1 MLKFDL
7 QLFGGGGKKSK
18 VVSTSAKV
26 PEASSE
32 EKKIL
37 ANEMGWLSN
46 ALGVSNNLMNLANG
60 QINNNQVTPD
70 YNSLLQS
77 ALSGTQQAGQTV
89 SGLIPQVAGGVTDAN
104 NANNGYIGGIGNAMQ
119 TYQEGN
125 KYLDGDYQKAMADN
139 AGIMSGLLSGDL
151 PSAYAQNRQK
161 ALQSDLDAT
170 MGSTLSSLA
179 DRGIINSSVA
189 GQAMNDISKNAANS
203 LASSYTND
211 MNTAAGLANNAYNNQ
226 LNGLNGRAGL
236 LSGLYSGELSGIGQ
250 QAGLTGNNVS
260 NILNGASAQ
269 GSLAGQQASLANQPI
284 DSAAAAQSDAA
295 STPLNY
301 FNAAIGLQNP
311 NLSLYDSMSGHRY
324 AVATP
329 GQTYVKQG
337 SGGWF
342 GNLLGTAANSAAAF
356 YACFPA
362 GTMVATTKGGIPIES
377 MKPGDTLV
385 ALTDIGSQARKVKA
399 LHDMGE
405 QETYT
410 VETVPN
416 VEDRFRKVVTT
427 ATEVVLTWEGRK
439 PVSALRAG
447 MKVWT
452 VDGYRK
458 LAHVVKNRA
467 KSRVYDLELDD
478 DQALFIADGFAVE
491 PLTAKDIKAN
501 KSAGKG
507 GK

>member
-89 SGLIPQVAGGVTDAN
+89 SGLIPQVQNGVTGAN

-119 TYQEGN
+119 TFQEGN
-125 KYLDGDYQKAMADN
+125 KYLDSDYQKAMADN
-139 AGIMSGLLSGDL
+139 EGIMSGLLSGDL

-189 GQAMNDISKNAANS
+189 NQSMNDISKNAANA
-203 LASSYTND
+203 LAANYTSD
-211 MNTAAGLANNAYNNQ
+211 MGTAANLANASYNNQ

-260 NILNGASAQ
+260 NILNGANAQ

-284 DSAAAAQSDAA
+284 DSAAAAQSNAA

-342 GNLLGTAANSAAAF
+342 GNLLGTAANSAAAY

-362 GTMVATTKGGIPIES
+362 GTMVSTGHGEVPIEK
-377 MKPGDTLV
+377 MREGDTV
-385 ALTDIGSQARKVKA
+385 VIQGGHMARVKKV
-399 LHDMGE
+399 HDMGE
-405 QETYT
+405 QMTYN
-410 VETVPN
+410 VETVPSI
-416 VEDRFRKVVTT
+416 DGTIRKVTT
-427 ATEVVLTWEGRK
+427 TPTEVFLTPEGRK
-439 PVSALRAG
+439 PLSALKAG

-452 VDGYRK
+452 VDSFRR
-458 LAHVVKNRA
+458 LAHVTKNKA
-467 KSRVYDLELDD
+467 ERVYELELDD
-478 DQALFIADGFAVE
+478 DSALFYANGFAAE
-491 PLTAKDIKAN
+491 PLTAKDKAAN
-501 KSAGKG
+501 GKAD
-507 GK
+507 GKEEK

>member
-89 SGLIPQVAGGVTDAN
+89 SGLIPQVQNGVAGAN

-119 TYQEGN
+119 TFQEGN
-125 KYLDGDYQKAMADN
+125 KYLDSDYQKAMADN

-170 MGSTLSSLA
+170 MGSALSSLA

-189 GQAMNDISKNAANS
+189 GQSMNDISKNAANA
-203 LASSYTND
+203 LAANYTSD
-211 MNTAAGLANNAYNNQ
+211 MGTAANLANASYNNQ

-260 NILNGASAQ
+260 NILNGANAQ

-284 DSAAAAQSDAA
+284 DTAAAAQSNAA

-301 FNAAIGLQNP
+301 FNAAVGLQNP

-342 GNLLGTAANSAAAF
+342 GNLLGTAANSAAAY

-362 GTMVATTKGGIPIES
+362 GTLVSTGYEDVPIEK
-377 MKPGDTLV
+377 MREGDTV
-385 ALTDIGSQARKVKA
+385 VIQGGHMAHVKKV
-399 LHDMGE
+399 HDMGE
-405 QETYT
+405 QMTYN
-410 VETVPN
+410 VETLPSIDGTV
-416 VEDRFRKVVTT
+416 RKVTTT
-427 ATEVVLTWEGRK
+427 ATEVFLTPEGRK
-439 PVSALRAG
+439 PLAALKAG
-447 MKVWT
+447 MRVWT

-491 PLTAKDIKAN
+491 PLTAKDKAAN
-501 KSAGKG
+501 GKAE
-507 GK
+507 GKEGK

>member
-60 QINNNQVTPD
+60 QINNSQVTPD

-89 SGLIPQVAGGVTDAN
+89 SGLIPQVQNGVTDAN

-125 KYLDGDYQKAMADN
+125 KYLDSDYQKAMADN

-189 GQAMNDISKNAANS
+189 NQSMNDISKNAANA
-203 LASSYTND
+203 LAANYTSD
-211 MNTAAGLANNAYNNQ
+211 MGTAANLANAAYNNQ

-250 QAGLTGNNVS
+250 QAGLTGNNIS

-269 GSLAGQQASLANQPI
+269 GSLAGQQSNLANQPI
-284 DSAAAAQSDAA
+284 DTAAAAQSNAA

-342 GNLLGTAANSAAAF
+342 GNLLGTAANSAAAY

-362 GTMVATTKGGIPIES
+362 GTMVSTGHGDVPIER
-377 MKPGDTLV
+377 MKPDDRVLIQGGHEAHV
-385 ALTDIGSQARKVKA
+385 KKV
-399 LHDMGE
+399 HDMGE
-405 QETYT
+405 QMTYN
-410 VETVPN
+410 VETVPSI
-416 VEDRFRKVVTT
+416 DGTIRKVTT
-427 ATEVVLTWEGRK
+427 TPTEVFLTPEGRK
-439 PVSALRAG
+439 PLSALKAG

-452 VDGYRK
+452 VDSFRR
-458 LAHVVKNRA
+458 LAHVTKNKA
-467 KSRVYDLELDD
+467 ERVYELELDD
-478 DQALFIADGFAVE
+478 DSALFYANGFAAE
-491 PLTAKDIKAN
+491 PLTAKDKAAN
-501 KSAGKG
+501 WKAEGKE

>member
-1 MLKFDL
+1 MLKFNL
-7 QLFGGGGKKSK
+7 QLFGGGKKSK

-32 EKKIL
+32 EKRVL
-37 ANEMGWLSN
+37 SNEMDWLTN
-46 ALGVSNNLMNLANG
+46 AMGVSKNLMNLANG
-60 QINNNQVTPD
+60 QIQNSQVAPD
-70 YNSLLQS
+70 YNNLLQA

-89 SGLIPQVAGGVTDAN
+89 SGLLPQVQSGVTGAN
-104 NANNGYIGGIGNAMQ
+104 DANNGYIGGIGNAMQ

-125 KYLDGDYQKAMADN
+125 KYLDSDYQKAMANN
-139 AGIMSGLLSGDL
+139 ADTMSGLLSGQL

-161 ALQSDLDAT
+161 SLQSDLDST

-189 GQAMNDISKNAANS
+189 NQSMNDISKNAANA
-203 LASSYTND
+203 LANSYSSD
-211 MNTAAGLANNAYNNQ
+211 MAQAAGLANSAYNNQ

-236 LSGLYSGELSGIGQ
+236 LSGLYSGQLSGIGQ

-269 GSLAGQQASLANQPI
+269 SSLAGQQANLANQPI
-284 DSAAAAQSDAA
+284 DTAAAAQSNAA

-301 FNAAIGLQNP
+301 FNAAVGLQSP

-342 GNLLGTAANSAAAF
+342 GNLLGTAANSAAAY

-362 GTMVATTKGGIPIES
+362 GTMVSTGHGEVPIEK
-377 MKPGDTLV
+377 MKPGDPVLIQGGHEAHV
-385 ALTDIGSQARKVKA
+385 KKV
-399 LHDMGE
+399 HDMGE
-405 QETYT
+405 QDTYN
-410 VETVPN
+410 VETAPSIDGTV
-416 VEDRFRKVVTT
+416 RKVTTT
-427 ATEVVLTWEGRK
+427 ATEVFLTPEGRK
-439 PVSALRAG
+439 PLSALKAG

-452 VDGYRK
+452 VDSFRR
-458 LAHVVKNRA
+458 LAHVVKCRA
-467 KSRVYDLELDD
+467 KQRVYELELDD
-478 DQALFIADGFAVE
+478 DRALFYANGFAAE
-491 PLTAKDIKAN
+491 PLTAKDMAAN
-501 KSAGKG
+501 KQAEGKE

>member
-1 MLKFDL
+1 MLKFNL
-7 QLFGGGGKKSK
+7 QLFGGGKKSK

-89 SGLIPQVAGGVTDAN
+89 SGLIPQVQNGVTDAN

-125 KYLDGDYQKAMADN
+125 KYLDSDYQKAMANNEDV
-139 AGIMSGLLSGDL
+139 MSGLLSGQL

-170 MGSTLSSLA
+170 MGSALSSLA

-211 MNTAAGLANNAYNNQ
+211 MNTAAGLANNSYNNQ

-260 NILNGASAQ
+260 NILNGAQAA
-269 GSLAGQQASLANQPI
+269 GSLAGQQANLANQPI
-284 DSAAAAQSDAA
+284 DTAAAAQSNAA

-342 GNLLGTAANSAAAF
+342 GNLLGTAANSAAAY

-362 GTMVATTKGGIPIES
+362 GTLVSTGYEDVPIEK
-377 MKPGDTLV
+377 MREGDTV
-385 ALTDIGSQARKVKA
+385 VIQGGHMAHVKKV
-399 LHDMGE
+399 HDMGE
-405 QETYT
+405 QMTYN
-410 VETVPN
+410 VETVPSI
-416 VEDRFRKVVTT
+416 DGTIRKVTT
-427 ATEVVLTWEGRK
+427 TPTEVFLTPEGRK
-439 PVSALRAG
+439 PLSALKAG

-452 VDGYRK
+452 VDSFRR
-458 LAHVVKNRA
+458 LAHVTKNKA
-467 KSRVYDLELDD
+467 ERVYELELDD
-478 DQALFIADGFAVE
+478 DSALFYANGFAAE
-491 PLTAKDIKAN
+491 PLTAKDKAAN
-501 KSAGKG
+501 GKAE
-507 GK
+507 GKEGK

>member
-1 MLKFDL
+1 MLKFNL
-7 QLFGGGGKKSK
+7 QLFGGGKKSK

-60 QINNNQVTPD
+60 QINNSQVTPD
-70 YNSLLQS
+70 YNGLLQA

-89 SGLIPQVAGGVTDAN
+89 SGLIPQVQNGVTGAN

-119 TYQEGN
+119 TFQEGN
-125 KYLDGDYQKAMADN
+125 KYLDSDYQKAMAN
-139 AGIMSGLLSGDL
+139 NEGVMSGLLSGQL

-189 GQAMNDISKNAANS
+189 NQSMNDISKNAANA
-203 LASSYTND
+203 LAANYTND
-211 MNTAAGLANNAYNNQ
+211 MGTAANLANSAYNNQ
-226 LNGLNGRAGL
+226 LNGMNGRAGL

-260 NILNGASAQ
+260 NILNGAQAA
-269 GSLAGQQASLANQPI
+269 GSLAGQQANLANQPI
-284 DSAAAAQSDAA
+284 DTAAAAQSNAA

-362 GTMVATTKGGIPIES
+362 GTLVSTGYEDVPIEK
-377 MKPGDTLV
+377 MREGDTV
-385 ALTDIGSQARKVKA
+385 VIQGGHMARVKKV
-399 LHDMGE
+399 HDMGE
-405 QETYT
+405 QMTYN
-410 VETVPN
+410 VETVPSI
-416 VEDRFRKVVTT
+416 DGTIRKVTT
-427 ATEVVLTWEGRK
+427 TPTEVFLTPEGRK
-439 PVSALRAG
+439 PLSALKAG

-452 VDGYRK
+452 VDSFRR
-458 LAHVVKNRA
+458 LAHVTKNKA
-467 KSRVYDLELDD
+467 ERVYELELDD
-478 DQALFIADGFAVE
+478 DSALFYANGFAAE
-491 PLTAKDIKAN
+491 PLTAKDKAAN
-501 KSAGKG
+501 GKAE
-507 GK
+507 GKEGK

>member
-1 MLKFDL
+1 MLKFNL
-7 QLFGGGGKKSK
+7 QLFGGGKKSK

-32 EKKIL
+32 EKQVL

-60 QINNNQVTPD
+60 QINNNQVAPD
-70 YNSLLQS
+70 YNGLLQS

-89 SGLIPQVAGGVTDAN
+89 SGLIPQVQNGVTGAN

-125 KYLDGDYQKAMADN
+125 KYLDSDYQKAMASN
-139 AGIMSGLLSGDL
+139 AGVMSGLLSGQL

-170 MGSTLSSLA
+170 MGNTLSSLA

-189 GQAMNDISKNAANS
+189 NQSMNDISKNAANA
-203 LASSYTND
+203 LAANYTSD
-211 MNTAAGLANNAYNNQ
+211 MGTAANLANAAYNNQ

-250 QAGLTGNNVS
+250 QASLTGNNVS
-260 NILNGASAQ
+260 NILNGANAQ

-362 GTMVATTKGGIPIES
+362 GTLVSTGYEDVPIEK
-377 MKPGDTLV
+377 MREGDTV
-385 ALTDIGSQARKVKA
+385 VIQGGHMAHVKKV
-399 LHDMGE
+399 HDMGE
-405 QETYT
+405 QDTYN
-410 VETVPN
+410 VETVPSIDGT
-416 VEDRFRKVVTT
+416 VRKVTTT
-427 ATEVVLTWEGRK
+427 ATEVFLTPEGRK
-439 PVSALRAG
+439 PLAALKAG
-447 MKVWT
+447 MRVWT

-458 LAHVVKNRA
+458 LAHVVKNRV

-478 DQALFIADGFAVE
+478 DSALFYANGFAAE
-491 PLTAKDIKAN
+491 PLTAKDKAAN
-501 KSAGKG
+501 GKAE
-507 GK
+507 GKEGK

>member
-1 MLKFDL
+1 MLKFNL
-7 QLFGGGGKKSK
+7 QLFGGGKKSK

-32 EKKIL
+32 EKQVL

-46 ALGVSNNLMNLANG
+46 ALGVSKNLMNLANG
-60 QINNNQVTPD
+60 QINNNQVAPD
-70 YNSLLQS
+70 YNSLLQG
-77 ALSGTQQAGQTV
+77 ALSGTRQAGQTV
-89 SGLIPQVAGGVTDAN
+89 SGLIPQVQNGVTGAN

-119 TYQEGN
+119 TFREGN
-125 KYLDGDYQKAMADN
+125 KYLDSDYQKAMANN

-189 GQAMNDISKNAANS
+189 NQSMNDISKNAANA
-203 LASSYTND
+203 LAANYTSD
-211 MNTAAGLANNAYNNQ
+211 MGTAANLANSAYNNQ

-260 NILNGASAQ
+260 NILNGANAQ

-362 GTMVATTKGGIPIES
+362 GTLVSTGYEDVPIEK
-377 MKPGDTLV
+377 MREGDTV
-385 ALTDIGSQARKVKA
+385 VIQGGHMAHVKKV
-399 LHDMGE
+399 HDMGE
-405 QETYT
+405 QMTYN
-410 VETVPN
+410 VETVPSI
-416 VEDRFRKVVTT
+416 DGTIRKVTT
-427 ATEVVLTWEGRK
+427 TPTEVFLTPEGRK
-439 PVSALRAG
+439 PLSALKAG

-452 VDGYRK
+452 VDSFRR
-458 LAHVVKNRA
+458 LAHVTKNKA
-467 KSRVYDLELDD
+467 ERVYELELDD
-478 DQALFIADGFAVE
+478 DSALFYANGFAAE
-491 PLTAKDIKAN
+491 PLTAKDKAAN
-501 KSAGKG
+501 GKAE
-507 GK
+507 GKEGK

>member
-1 MLKFDL
+1 MLKFNL
-7 QLFGGGGKKSK
+7 QLFGGGKKSK

-32 EKKIL
+32 EKQVL

-46 ALGVSNNLMNLANG
+46 ALGVSKNLMNLANG
-60 QINNNQVTPD
+60 QINNNQVAPD
-70 YNSLLQS
+70 YNSLLQG
-77 ALSGTQQAGQTV
+77 ALSGTRQAGQTV
-89 SGLIPQVAGGVTDAN
+89 SGLIPQVQNGVTGAN

-119 TYQEGN
+119 TFREGN
-125 KYLDGDYQKAMADN
+125 KYLDSDYQKAMANN

-236 LSGLYSGELSGIGQ
+236 MSNLYSGQLSGIGQ

-260 NILNGASAQ
+260 NILNGANAQ

-284 DSAAAAQSDAA
+284 DTAAAAQSNAA

-301 FNAAIGLQNP
+301 FNAAIGMQNP

-362 GTMVATTKGGIPIES
+362 GTLVSTGYEDVPIEK
-377 MKPGDTLV
+377 MREGDTV
-385 ALTDIGSQARKVKA
+385 VIQGGHMAHVKKV
-399 LHDMGE
+399 HDMGE
-405 QETYT
+405 QMTYN
-410 VETVPN
+410 VETVPSI
-416 VEDRFRKVVTT
+416 DGTIRKVTT
-427 ATEVVLTWEGRK
+427 TPTEVFLTPEGRK
-439 PVSALRAG
+439 PLSALKAG

-452 VDGYRK
+452 VDSFRR
-458 LAHVVKNRA
+458 LAHVTKNKA
-467 KSRVYDLELDD
+467 ERVYELELDD
-478 DQALFIADGFAVE
+478 DSALFYANGFAAE
-491 PLTAKDIKAN
+491 PLTAKDKAAN
-501 KSAGKG
+501 GKVEQKE

>member
-1 MLKFDL
+1 MLKFNL
-7 QLFGGGGKKSK
+7 QLFGGGKKSK

-60 QINNNQVTPD
+60 QIQNSQVTPD
-70 YNSLLQS
+70 YNGLLQA

-89 SGLIPQVAGGVTDAN
+89 SGLIPQVQNGVTGAN

-125 KYLDGDYQKAMADN
+125 KYLDSDYQKSMANN

-189 GQAMNDISKNAANS
+189 NQSMNDISKNAANA
-203 LASSYTND
+203 LAANYTSD
-211 MNTAAGLANNAYNNQ
+211 MGTAANLANSAYSNQ

-236 LSGLYSGELSGIGQ
+236 MSNLYSGQLSGIGQ

-260 NILNGASAQ
+260 NILNGANAQ

-362 GTMVATTKGGIPIES
+362 GTLVSTGYEDVPIEK
-377 MKPGDTLV
+377 MREGDTV
-385 ALTDIGSQARKVKA
+385 VIQGGHMARVKKV
-399 LHDMGE
+399 HDMGE
-405 QETYT
+405 QMTYN
-410 VETVPN
+410 VETVPSI
-416 VEDRFRKVVTT
+416 DGTIRKVTT
-427 ATEVVLTWEGRK
+427 TPTEVFLTPEGRK
-439 PVSALRAG
+439 PLSALKAG
-447 MKVWT
+447 IKVWT
-452 VDGYRK
+452 VDSFRR
-458 LAHVVKNRA
+458 LAHVTKNKA
-467 KSRVYDLELDD
+467 ERVYELELDD
-478 DQALFIADGFAVE
+478 DSALFYANGFAAE
-491 PLTAKDIKAN
+491 PLTAKDKAAN
-501 KSAGKG
+501 GKAD
-507 GK
+507 GKEEK

>member
-7 QLFGGGGKKSK
+7 QLFGGGKKSK

-60 QINNNQVTPD
+60 QINNNQVAPD
-70 YNSLLQS
+70 YNSLLQG
-77 ALSGTQQAGQTV
+77 ALSGTKQAGQTV
-89 SGLIPQVAGGVTDAN
+89 SGLIPQVQNGVTGAN

-119 TYQEGN
+119 TFREGN
-125 KYLDGDYQKAMADN
+125 KYLDSDYQRAMADN

-189 GQAMNDISKNAANS
+189 GQAMNDISKNAANA
-203 LASSYTND
+203 LAANYTND
-211 MNTAAGLANNAYNNQ
+211 MGAAANLANSAYNNQ
-226 LNGLNGRAGL
+226 LNGMNGRAGL

-260 NILNGASAQ
+260 NILNGANAQ
-269 GSLAGQQASLANQPI
+269 GSLAGQQANLANQPI

-324 AVATP
+324 AVANP

-362 GTMVATTKGGIPIES
+362 GTLVSTGYEDVPIEK
-377 MKPGDTLV
+377 MREGDTV
-385 ALTDIGSQARKVKA
+385 VIQGGHMAHVKKV
-399 LHDMGE
+399 HDMGE
-405 QETYT
+405 QMTYN
-410 VETVPN
+410 VETVPSI
-416 VEDRFRKVVTT
+416 DGTIRKVTT
-427 ATEVVLTWEGRK
+427 TPTEVFLTPEGRK
-439 PVSALRAG
+439 PLSALKAG

-452 VDGYRK
+452 VDSFRR
-458 LAHVVKNRA
+458 LAHVTKNKA
-467 KSRVYDLELDD
+467 ERVYELELDD
-478 DQALFIADGFAVE
+478 DSALFYANGFAAE
-491 PLTAKDIKAN
+491 PLTAKDKAAN
-501 KSAGKG
+501 GKAD
-507 GK
+507 GKEEK

>member
-32 EKKIL
+32 EKQVL
-37 ANEMGWLSN
+37 SNELGWL
-46 ALGVSNNLMNLANG
+46 ADAMGVSKNLMNLANG
-60 QINNNQVTPD
+60 QIQNNQVAPD
-70 YNSLLQS
+70 YNSLLQG
-77 ALSGTQQAGQTV
+77 ALSGTRQAGQTV
-89 SGLIPQVAGGVTDAN
+89 SGLIPQVQNGVAGAN

-125 KYLDGDYQKAMADN
+125 KYLDGDYQRAMDDN

-170 MGSTLSSLA
+170 MGNTLSSLA

-189 GQAMNDISKNAANS
+189 NQSMNDISKNAANA
-203 LASSYTND
+203 LAANYTSD
-211 MNTAAGLANNAYNNQ
+211 MGTAANLANSAYNNK

-260 NILNGASAQ
+260 NILNGANAQ
-269 GSLAGQQASLANQPI
+269 GSLAGQQATLANQPI
-284 DSAAAAQSDAA
+284 DSAAAAQSNAA

-342 GNLLGTAANSAAAF
+342 GNLLGTAANSAAAY

-362 GTMVATTKGGIPIES
+362 GTLVSTGYEDVPIEK
-377 MKPGDTLV
+377 MREGDTV
-385 ALTDIGSQARKVKA
+385 VIQGGHMAHVKKV
-399 LHDMGE
+399 HDMGE
-405 QETYT
+405 QMTYN
-410 VETVPN
+410 VETVPSI
-416 VEDRFRKVVTT
+416 DGTIRKVTT
-427 ATEVVLTWEGRK
+427 TPTEVFLTPEGRK
-439 PVSALRAG
+439 PLSVLKAG

-452 VDGYRK
+452 VDSFRR
-458 LAHVVKNRA
+458 LAHVTKNKA
-467 KSRVYDLELDD
+467 ERVYELELDD
-478 DQALFIADGFAVE
+478 DSALFYANGFAAE
-491 PLTAKDIKAN
+491 PLTAKDKAAN
-501 KSAGKG
+501 GKAE
-507 GK
+507 GKEEK

>member
-1 MLKFDL
+1 MLKFNL
-7 QLFGGGGKKSK
+7 QLFGGGKKSK

-60 QINNNQVTPD
+60 QINNNQVAPD

-89 SGLIPQVAGGVTDAN
+89 SGLIPQVQNGVTGAN

-125 KYLDGDYQKAMADN
+125 KYLDSDYQRAMDDN

-151 PSAYAQNRQK
+151 PFAYAQNRQK

-189 GQAMNDISKNAANS
+189 NQSMNDISKNAANA
-203 LASSYTND
+203 LAANYTSD
-211 MNTAAGLANNAYNNQ
+211 MGTAANLANAAYNNQ

-260 NILNGASAQ
+260 NILNGANAQ
-269 GSLAGQQASLANQPI
+269 GSLAGQQANLANQPI
-284 DSAAAAQSDAA
+284 DTAAAAQSNAA

-301 FNAAIGLQNP
+301 FSAAIGLQNP

-342 GNLLGTAANSAAAF
+342 GNLLGTAANSAAAY

-362 GTMVATTKGGIPIES
+362 GTLVSTGYEDVPIEK
-377 MKPGDTLV
+377 MREGDTV
-385 ALTDIGSQARKVKA
+385 VIQGGHMAHVKKV
-399 LHDMGE
+399 HYMGE
-405 QETYT
+405 QMTYN
-410 VETVPN
+410 VETVPSIDGT
-416 VEDRFRKVVTT
+416 VRKVTTT
-427 ATEVVLTWEGRK
+427 ATEVFLTPEGRK
-439 PVSALRAG
+439 PLAALKAG

-452 VDGYRK
+452 VDSFRR
-458 LAHVVKNRA
+458 LAHVTKN
-467 KSRVYDLELDD
+467 KVERVYELELDD
-478 DQALFIADGFAVE
+478 DSALFYANGFAAE
-491 PLTAKDIKAN
+491 PLTAKDKAAN
-501 KSAGKG
+501 GKAE
-507 GK
+507 GKEGK

>member
-60 QINNNQVTPD
+60 QINNNQVAPD

-89 SGLIPQVAGGVTDAN
+89 SGLIPQVQNGVTGAN

-125 KYLDGDYQKAMADN
+125 KYLDNDYQKAMADN

-170 MGSTLSSLA
+170 MGNALSSLA

-189 GQAMNDISKNAANS
+189 NQSMNDISKNAANA
-203 LASSYTND
+203 LAANYTSD
-211 MNTAAGLANNAYNNQ
+211 MGTAANLANSAYNNQ

-260 NILNGASAQ
+260 NILNGAQAA
-269 GSLAGQQASLANQPI
+269 GSLAGQQANLANQPI
-284 DSAAAAQSDAA
+284 DTAAAAQSNAA

-301 FNAAIGLQNP
+301 FSAAIGLQNP

-342 GNLLGTAANSAAAF
+342 GNLLGTAANSAAAY

-362 GTMVATTKGGIPIES
+362 GTLVSTGYEDVPIEK
-377 MKPGDTLV
+377 MREGDTV
-385 ALTDIGSQARKVKA
+385 VIQGGHMAHVKKV
-399 LHDMGE
+399 HDMGE
-405 QETYT
+405 QMTYN
-410 VETVPN
+410 VETVPSIDGT
-416 VEDRFRKVVTT
+416 VRKVTTT
-427 ATEVVLTWEGRK
+427 ATEVLLTPEGRK
-439 PVSALRAG
+439 PLSALKAG

-452 VDGYRK
+452 VDSFRR
-458 LAHVVKNRA
+458 LAHVTKNKA
-467 KSRVYDLELDD
+467 ERVYELELDD
-478 DQALFIADGFAVE
+478 DSALFYANGFAAE
-491 PLTAKDIKAN
+491 PLTAKDKAAN
-501 KSAGKG
+501 GKAE
-507 GK
+507 GKEGK

>member
-1 MLKFDL
+1 MLKFNL
-7 QLFGGGGKKSK
+7 QLFGGGKKSK

-32 EKKIL
+32 EKRVL
-37 ANEMGWLSN
+37 SNEMDWLTN
-46 ALGVSNNLMNLANG
+46 AMGVSRNLMNLANG
-60 QINNNQVTPD
+60 QIQNSQVTPD
-70 YNSLLQS
+70 YNSLLQA

-89 SGLIPQVAGGVTDAN
+89 SGLLPQVQNGVAGAN
-104 NANNGYIGGIGNAMQ
+104 DANNGYIGGIGSAMQ

-125 KYLDGDYQKAMADN
+125 KYLDSDYQKAMANN
-139 AGIMSGLLSGDL
+139 ADTMSGLLSGQL
-151 PSAYAQNRQK
+151 PSSYAQNRQK
-161 ALQSDLDAT
+161 ALQSDLDST

-189 GQAMNDISKNAANS
+189 NQSMNDISKNAAN
-203 LASSYTND
+203 A
-211 MNTAAGLANNAYNNQ
+211 LANSYSSDMAQAANLANSAYNNQ

-269 GSLAGQQASLANQPI
+269 SSLAGQQANLANQPI
-284 DSAAAAQSDAA
+284 DTAAAAQSNAA

-301 FNAAIGLQNP
+301 FNTAVGLQSP

-342 GNLLGTAANSAAAF
+342 GNLLGTAANSAAAY

-362 GTMVATTKGGIPIES
+362 GTLVATGYEDLPIEK
-377 MKPGDTLV
+377 MREGDTV
-385 ALTDIGSQARKVKA
+385 VIQGGHMAHVKKV
-399 LHDMGE
+399 HDMGE
-405 QETYT
+405 QVTYN
-410 VETVPN
+410 VETVPSIDGT
-416 VEDRFRKVVTT
+416 VRKVTTT
-427 ATEVVLTWEGRK
+427 ATEVFLTPESRK
-439 PVSALRAG
+439 PLSALKAG

-452 VDGYRK
+452 VDGFRK
-458 LAHVVKNRA
+458 LAHVVKNKA
-467 KSRVYDLELDD
+467 KQRVYELELDND
-478 DQALFIADGFAVE
+478 GALFYANGFAAE
-491 PLTAKDIKAN
+491 PLTAKDKAAN
-501 KSAGKG
+501 EKAEGKE

>member
-7 QLFGGGGKKSK
+7 QLFGGGKKSK

-26 PEASSE
+26 PAASSE
-32 EKKIL
+32 EKQL
-37 ANEMGWLSN
+37 LSNEMDWLNN
-46 ALGVSNNLMNLANG
+46 AMGVSRNLMNLANG
-60 QINNNQVTPD
+60 QIQNSQVAPD
-70 YNSLLQS
+70 YNSLLQA

-89 SGLIPQVAGGVTDAN
+89 SGLLPQVQSGVTGAN
-104 NANNGYIGGIGNAMQ
+104 DANNGYIGGIGNAME

-125 KYLDGDYQKAMADN
+125 KYLDSDYQKAMANN
-139 AGIMSGLLSGDL
+139 ADTMSGLLSGQL

-161 ALQSDLDAT
+161 ALQSDLDST
-170 MGSTLSSLA
+170 MGSTLSSLS

-189 GQAMNDISKNAANS
+189 NQSMNDISKNAAN
-203 LASSYTND
+203 A
-211 MNTAAGLANNAYNNQ
+211 LANSYSSDMAQAANLANSAYNNQ

-250 QAGLTGNNVS
+250 QAGLTGNNIS

-269 GSLAGQQASLANQPI
+269 GSLAGQQANLANQPI
-284 DSAAAAQSDAA
+284 DTAAAAQSNAA

-301 FNAAIGLQNP
+301 FNAAIGLQSP
-311 NLSLYDSMSGHRY
+311 NLNLYDSMSGHRY

-342 GNLLGTAANSAAAF
+342 GNLLGTAANSAAAY

-362 GTMVATTKGGIPIES
+362 GTMVATGHGEVPIEN
-377 MKPGDTLV
+377 MVEGDPV
-385 ALTDIGSQARKVKA
+385 VIQGGHMAHVKKV
-399 LHDMGE
+399 HDMGE
-405 QETYT
+405 QVTYN
-410 VETVPN
+410 VETVP
-416 VEDRFRKVVTT
+416 DIDGRARKVTTT
-427 ATEVVLTWEGRK
+427 ATEVFLTPEGRK
-439 PVSALRAG
+439 PLSALKAG

-452 VDGYRK
+452 VDSFRK
-458 LAHVVKNRA
+458 LAHVLKNKA
-467 KSRVYDLELDD
+467 QQRVYELELDD
-478 DQALFIADGFAVE
+478 DRALFYADGFAVE
-491 PLTAKDIKAN
+491 PLTAKDKAAN
-501 KSAGKG
+501 EKAEGKE

>member
-1 MLKFDL
+1 MLKFNL
-7 QLFGGGGKKSK
+7 QLFGGGKKSK

-60 QINNNQVTPD
+60 QINNSQVTPD
-70 YNSLLQS
+70 YNGLLQA

-89 SGLIPQVAGGVTDAN
+89 SGLIPQVQNGVTGAN

-119 TYQEGN
+119 TFREGN
-125 KYLDGDYQKAMADN
+125 KYLDSDYQKAMANN
-139 AGIMSGLLSGDL
+139 AGIMSGLLSGDF

-189 GQAMNDISKNAANS
+189 NQSMNDISKNAANA
-203 LASSYTND
+203 LAANYTSD
-211 MNTAAGLANNAYNNQ
+211 MGTAANLANSAYSNQ
-226 LNGLNGRAGL
+226 LNGLNGRVGL
-236 LSGLYSGELSGIGQ
+236 LSDLYSGELSGIGQ

-260 NILNGASAQ
+260 NILNGANAQ

-362 GTMVATTKGGIPIES
+362 GTLVSTGYEDVPIEK
-377 MKPGDTLV
+377 MREGDTV
-385 ALTDIGSQARKVKA
+385 VIQGGHMARVKKV
-399 LHDMGE
+399 HDMGE
-405 QETYT
+405 QMTYN
-410 VETVPN
+410 VETVPSI
-416 VEDRFRKVVTT
+416 DGTIRKVTT
-427 ATEVVLTWEGRK
+427 TPTEVFLTPEGRK
-439 PVSALRAG
+439 PLSALKAG

-452 VDGYRK
+452 VDSFRR
-458 LAHVVKNRA
+458 LAHVTKNKA
-467 KSRVYDLELDD
+467 ERVYELELDD
-478 DQALFIADGFAVE
+478 DSALFYANGFAAE
-491 PLTAKDIKAN
+491 PLTAKDKAAN
-501 KSAGKG
+501 GKVD
-507 GK
+507 GKEEK

>member
-1 MLKFDL
+1 MLKFNL
-7 QLFGGGGKKSK
+7 QLFGGGKKSK

-32 EKKIL
+32 EKRV
-37 ANEMGWLSN
+37 LSN
-46 ALGVSNNLMNLANG
+46 ELDWLTNAMGVSKNLMNLANG
-60 QINNNQVTPD
+60 QIQNSQVAPD
-70 YNSLLQS
+70 YNSLLQA

-89 SGLIPQVAGGVTDAN
+89 SGLLPQVQSGVTGAN
-104 NANNGYIGGIGNAMQ
+104 DANNGYIGGIGNAMQ

-125 KYLDGDYQKAMADN
+125 KYLDSDYQKAMTNNADT
-139 AGIMSGLLSGDL
+139 MSGLLSGQL

-161 ALQSDLDAT
+161 ALQSDLDST

-189 GQAMNDISKNAANS
+189 NQSMNDISKNAANA
-203 LASSYTND
+203 LANSYSSD
-211 MNTAAGLANNAYNNQ
+211 MAQAAGLANSAYNNQ

-236 LSGLYSGELSGIGQ
+236 LSGLYSGQLSGIGQ
-250 QAGLTGNNVS
+250 QAGLTGNSIS

-269 GSLAGQQASLANQPI
+269 SSLAGQQANLANQPI
-284 DSAAAAQSDAA
+284 DTAAAAQSNAA

-301 FNAAIGLQNP
+301 FNAAVGLQSP

-342 GNLLGTAANSAAAF
+342 GNLLGTAANSAAAY

-362 GTMVATTKGGIPIES
+362 GTMVATGHGDVPIEK
-377 MKPGDTLV
+377 MEAGDTV
-385 ALTDIGSQARKVKA
+385 VIQGGHMAHVKKV
-399 LHDMGE
+399 HDMGE
-405 QETYT
+405 QVTYN
-410 VETVPN
+410 VETAPSIDGTV
-416 VEDRFRKVVTT
+416 RKVTTT
-427 ATEVVLTWEGRK
+427 ATEVFLTPEGRK
-439 PVSALRAG
+439 QLSVLKAG

-452 VDGYRK
+452 VDSFRK
-458 LAHVVKNRA
+458 LAHVLKNKA
-467 KSRVYDLELDD
+467 QQRVYELELDD
-478 DQALFIADGFAVE
+478 DSALFYANGFAVE
-491 PLTAKDIKAN
+491 PLTAKDKAAN
-501 KSAGKG
+501 EKAEGKE

>member
-7 QLFGGGGKKSK
+7 QLFGGGKKSK

-32 EKKIL
+32 EKRVL
-37 ANEMGWLSN
+37 SNEMDWITN
-46 ALGVSNNLMNLANG
+46 AMGVSKNLMNLANG
-60 QINNNQVTPD
+60 QIQNSQVTPD
-70 YNSLLQS
+70 YNSLLQA

-89 SGLIPQVAGGVTDAN
+89 SGLLPQVQGGVTGAN
-104 NANNGYIGGIGNAMQ
+104 DANNGYIGGIGNAMQ
-119 TYQEGN
+119 TYREGN
-125 KYLDGDYQKAMADN
+125 KYLDSDYQKAMASN
-139 AGIMSGLLSGDL
+139 ADTMSGLLSGQL
-151 PSAYAQNRQK
+151 PSAYAENRQK
-161 ALQSDLDAT
+161 ALQSDLDST

-189 GQAMNDISKNAANS
+189 NQSMNDISKNAANTLAGSYSSDMAQAAS
-203 LASSYTND
+203 LANS
-211 MNTAAGLANNAYNNQ
+211 AYNNQ

-236 LSGLYSGELSGIGQ
+236 LSGLYSGQLSGIGQ
-250 QAGLTGNNVS
+250 QAGLTGNNIS

-269 GSLAGQQASLANQPI
+269 SSLAGQQANLANQPI
-284 DSAAAAQSDAA
+284 DTAAAAQSNAA

-301 FNAAIGLQNP
+301 FNAAVGLQSP

-342 GNLLGTAANSAAAF
+342 GNLLGTAANSAAAY

-362 GTMVATTKGGIPIES
+362 GTMVATGHGDVPIEK
-377 MKPGDTLV
+377 MAEGDTV
-385 ALTDIGSQARKVKA
+385 VIQGGHMAHVKKV
-399 LHDMGE
+399 HDMGE
-405 QETYT
+405 QVTYS
-410 VETVPN
+410 VETAPSIDGTV
-416 VEDRFRKVVTT
+416 RKVTTT
-427 ATEVVLTWEGRK
+427 ATEVFLTPEGRK
-439 PVSALRAG
+439 PLSALKAG

-452 VDGYRK
+452 VDSFRK
-458 LAHVVKNRA
+458 LAHVLKDKA
-467 KSRVYDLELDD
+467 QQRVYELELDD
-478 DQALFIADGFAVE
+478 DGALFYANGFAVE
-491 PLTAKDIKAN
+491 PLTVKDKAAN
-501 KSAGKG
+501 EKAEGKE

>member
-1 MLKFDL
+1 MLKFNL
-7 QLFGGGGKKSK
+7 QLFGGGKKSK

-32 EKKIL
+32 EKRVL
-37 ANEMGWLSN
+37 SNEMDWLTN
-46 ALGVSNNLMNLANG
+46 AMGVSKNLMNLANG
-60 QINNNQVTPD
+60 QIQNSQVTPD
-70 YNSLLQS
+70 YNSLLQA

-89 SGLIPQVAGGVTDAN
+89 SGLLPQVQSGVTGAN
-104 NANNGYIGGIGNAMQ
+104 DANNGYIGGIGNAMQ

-125 KYLDGDYQKAMADN
+125 KYLDSDYQKAMAENSDT
-139 AGIMSGLLSGDL
+139 MSGLLSGQL
-151 PSAYAQNRQK
+151 PSAYAENRQK
-161 ALQSDLDAT
+161 ALQSDLDST

-189 GQAMNDISKNAANS
+189 NQSMNDISKNAAN
-203 LASSYTND
+203 A
-211 MNTAAGLANNAYNNQ
+211 LANSYSSDMGQAANLANSAYNNQ

-236 LSGLYSGELSGIGQ
+236 LSGLYSGQLSGIGQ

-269 GSLAGQQASLANQPI
+269 SSLAGQQANLANQPI
-284 DSAAAAQSDAA
+284 DTAAAAQSNAA

-301 FNAAIGLQNP
+301 FNAAVGLQSP

-342 GNLLGTAANSAAAF
+342 GNLLGTAANSAAAY

-362 GTMVATTKGGIPIES
+362 GTMVATGHGDVPIEK
-377 MKPGDTLV
+377 MAEGDTV
-385 ALTDIGSQARKVKA
+385 VIQGGHMAHVKKV
-399 LHDMGE
+399 HDMGE
-405 QETYT
+405 QMTYN
-410 VETVPN
+410 VETVPSIDGT
-416 VEDRFRKVVTT
+416 VRKVITT
-427 ATEVVLTWEGRK
+427 ATEVFLTPEGRK
-439 PVSALRAG
+439 PLSALKAG

-452 VDGYRK
+452 VDSFRK
-458 LAHVVKNRA
+458 LAHVLKNKA
-467 KSRVYDLELDD
+467 PQRVYELELDD
-478 DQALFIADGFAVE
+478 DGALFYANGFAVE
-491 PLTAKDIKAN
+491 PLTAKDKAAN
-501 KSAGKG
+501 KQAEGKE

>member
-1 MLKFDL
+1 MLKFNL
-7 QLFGGGGKKSK
+7 QLFGGGKKSK

-32 EKKIL
+32 EKRVL
-37 ANEMGWLSN
+37 SNEMGWLSN

-89 SGLIPQVAGGVTDAN
+89 SGLIPQVQNGVTGAN

-125 KYLDGDYQKAMADN
+125 KYLDSDYQKAMADN

-189 GQAMNDISKNAANS
+189 NQSMNDISKNAANALAANYTSDMGTAAS
-203 LASSYTND
+203 LANS
-211 MNTAAGLANNAYNNQ
+211 AYNNQ

-284 DSAAAAQSDAA
+284 DTAAAAQSNAA

-342 GNLLGTAANSAAAF
+342 GNLLGTAANSAAAY

-362 GTMVATTKGGIPIES
+362 GTLVSTGYEDVPIEK
-377 MKPGDTLV
+377 MREGDTV
-385 ALTDIGSQARKVKA
+385 VIQGGHTAHVKKV
-399 LHDMGE
+399 HDMGE
-405 QETYT
+405 QMTYN
-410 VETVPN
+410 VETVPSI
-416 VEDRFRKVVTT
+416 DGTIRKVTT
-427 ATEVVLTWEGRK
+427 TPTEVFLTPEGRK
-439 PVSALRAG
+439 PLSALKAG

-452 VDGYRK
+452 VDSFRR
-458 LAHVVKNRA
+458 LAHVTKNKA
-467 KSRVYDLELDD
+467 ERVYELELDD
-478 DQALFIADGFAVE
+478 DSALFYANGFAAE
-491 PLTAKDIKAN
+491 PLTAKDKAAN
-501 KSAGKG
+501 GKAE
-507 GK
+507 GKEGK

>member
-1 MLKFDL
+1 MLKFNL
-7 QLFGGGGKKSK
+7 QLFGGGKKSK

-26 PEASSE
+26 PAASSE
-32 EKKIL
+32 EKRVL
-37 ANEMGWLSN
+37 SNEMDWLTN
-46 ALGVSNNLMNLANG
+46 AMGVSKNLMNLANG
-60 QINNNQVTPD
+60 QIQNSQVTPD

-89 SGLIPQVAGGVTDAN
+89 SGLLPQVQSGVTGAN
-104 NANNGYIGGIGNAMQ
+104 DANNGYIGGIGSAMQ

-125 KYLDGDYQKAMADN
+125 KYLDSDYQKAMASN
-139 AGIMSGLLSGDL
+139 ADTMSGLLSGQL
-151 PSAYAQNRQK
+151 PSAYAENRQK
-161 ALQSDLDAT
+161 ALQSDLDST

-189 GQAMNDISKNAANS
+189 NQSMNDISKNAANA
-203 LASSYTND
+203 LANSYSSD
-211 MNTAAGLANNAYNNQ
+211 MAQAAGLANSAYNNQ

-236 LSGLYSGELSGIGQ
+236 LSGLYSGQLSGIGQ
-250 QAGLTGNNVS
+250 QAGLTGNNIS

-269 GSLAGQQASLANQPI
+269 SSLAGQQANLANQPI
-284 DSAAAAQSDAA
+284 DTAAAAQSNAA

-301 FNAAIGLQNP
+301 FNAAVGLQSP

-342 GNLLGTAANSAAAF
+342 GNLLGTAANSAAAY

-362 GTMVATTKGGIPIES
+362 GTMVATGHGDVPIEK
-377 MKPGDTLV
+377 MEAGDTV
-385 ALTDIGSQARKVKA
+385 VIQGGHMAHVKKV
-399 LHDMGE
+399 HDMGE
-405 QETYT
+405 QVTYS
-410 VETVPN
+410 VETAPSIDGTV
-416 VEDRFRKVVTT
+416 RKVTT
-427 ATEVVLTWEGRK
+427 TDTEVFLTPEGRK
-439 PVSALRAG
+439 PLSALKAG

-458 LAHVVKNRA
+458 LAHVVKNRV

-478 DQALFIADGFAVE
+478 DRALFIADGFAVE
-491 PLTAKDIKAN
+491 PLTAKDIKVN

>member
-1 MLKFDL
+1 MLKFNL
-7 QLFGGGGKKSK
+7 QLFGGGKKSK

-26 PEASSE
+26 PAASSE
-32 EKKIL
+32 EKQVL
-37 ANEMGWLSN
+37 SNEMDWLNN
-46 ALGVSNNLMNLANG
+46 AMGVSRNLMNLANG
-60 QINNNQVTPD
+60 QIQNSQVAPD
-70 YNSLLQS
+70 YNSLLQA

-89 SGLIPQVAGGVTDAN
+89 SGLLPQVQSGVTGAN
-104 NANNGYIGGIGNAMQ
+104 DANNGYISGIGNAMQ

-125 KYLDGDYQKAMADN
+125 KYLDSDYQKAMANN
-139 AGIMSGLLSGDL
+139 ADTMSGLLSGQL

-161 ALQSDLDAT
+161 ALQSDLDST

-189 GQAMNDISKNAANS
+189 NQSMNDISKNAANA
-203 LASSYTND
+203 LANSYSSD
-211 MNTAAGLANNAYNNQ
+211 MAQAAGLANSAYNNQ

-269 GSLAGQQASLANQPI
+269 SSLAGQQANLANQPI
-284 DSAAAAQSDAA
+284 DTAAAAQSNAA

-301 FNAAIGLQNP
+301 FNAAVGLQSP

-342 GNLLGTAANSAAAF
+342 GNLLGTAANAAAAY

-362 GTMVATTKGGIPIES
+362 GTMIATDCGEIPIEK
-377 MKPGDTLV
+377 MAEGDTV
-385 ALTDIGSQARKVKA
+385 IIQGGHTAKVKKV
-399 LHDMGE
+399 HDMGD
-405 QETYT
+405 QVTYN
-410 VETVPN
+410 VETVPDID
-416 VEDRFRKVVTT
+416 DRVRKVTTT
-427 ATEVVLTWEGRK
+427 ATEVFLTPEGRK
-439 PVSALRAG
+439 PLSALKAG

-452 VDGYRK
+452 VDSFRR
-458 LAHVVKNRA
+458 LAHVTKNKA
-467 KSRVYDLELDD
+467 KQRVYELELDD
-478 DQALFIADGFAVE
+478 DRALFYADGFAVE
-491 PLTAKDIKAN
+491 PLTVKDKAAN
-501 KSAGKG
+501 EKAEGKE

>member
-1 MLKFDL
+1 MLKFNL
-7 QLFGGGGKKSK
+7 QLFGGGKKSK

-60 QINNNQVTPD
+60 QINNNQVAPD
-70 YNSLLQS
+70 YNGLLQG
-77 ALSGTQQAGQTV
+77 ALSGTKQAGQTV
-89 SGLIPQVAGGVTDAN
+89 SGLIPQVQNGVTGAN

-119 TYQEGN
+119 TFREGN
-125 KYLDGDYQKAMADN
+125 KYLDSDYQKAMADN

-189 GQAMNDISKNAANS
+189 NQSMNDISKNAANA
-203 LASSYTND
+203 LAANYTND
-211 MNTAAGLANNAYNNQ
+211 MGTAANIANSANNNQ
-226 LNGLNGRAGL
+226 LNWLNGRAGL
-236 LSGLYSGELSGIGQ
+236 LSDLYSGELSGIGQ

-269 GSLAGQQASLANQPI
+269 GSLAGQQANLANQPI
-284 DSAAAAQSDAA
+284 DTAAAAQSNAA

-362 GTMVATTKGGIPIES
+362 GTLVSTGYEDVPIEK
-377 MKPGDTLV
+377 MREGDTV
-385 ALTDIGSQARKVKA
+385 VIQGGHMARVKKV
-399 LHDMGE
+399 HDMGE
-405 QETYT
+405 QMTYN
-410 VETVPN
+410 VETVPSI
-416 VEDRFRKVVTT
+416 DGTIRKVTT
-427 ATEVVLTWEGRK
+427 TPTEVFLTPEGRK
-439 PVSALRAG
+439 PLSALKAG
-447 MKVWT
+447 IKVWT
-452 VDGYRK
+452 VDSFRR
-458 LAHVVKNRA
+458 LAHVTKNKA
-467 KSRVYDLELDD
+467 ERVYELELDD
-478 DQALFIADGFAVE
+478 DSALFYANGFAAE
-491 PLTAKDIKAN
+491 PLTAKDKAAN
-501 KSAGKG
+501 GKAD
-507 GK
+507 GKEEK

>member
-1 MLKFDL
+1 MLKFNL
-7 QLFGGGGKKSK
+7 QIFGGGKKSK

-26 PEASSE
+26 PAASSE
-32 EKKIL
+32 EKRVL
-37 ANEMGWLSN
+37 SNEMDWLTN
-46 ALGVSNNLMNLANG
+46 AMGVSKNLMNLANG
-60 QINNNQVTPD
+60 QIQNSQVTPD
-70 YNSLLQS
+70 YNSLLQA

-89 SGLIPQVAGGVTDAN
+89 SGLLPQVQNGVTGAN
-104 NANNGYIGGIGNAMQ
+104 DANNGYIGGIGNAMQ

-125 KYLDGDYQKAMADN
+125 KYLDSDYQKAMAEN
-139 AGIMSGLLSGDL
+139 ADTMSGLLSGQL

-161 ALQSDLDAT
+161 ALQSDLDST

-189 GQAMNDISKNAANS
+189 NQSMNDISKNAANALANSYSSDMAQAAS
-203 LASSYTND
+203 LANS
-211 MNTAAGLANNAYNNQ
+211 AYNNQ

-236 LSGLYSGELSGIGQ
+236 LSGLYSGQLSGIGQ
-250 QAGLTGNNVS
+250 QAGLTGNNIS

-269 GSLAGQQASLANQPI
+269 GSLAGQQANLANQPI
-284 DSAAAAQSDAA
+284 DTAAAAQSNAA

-342 GNLLGTAANSAAAF
+342 GNLLGTAANSAAAY

-362 GTMVATTKGGIPIES
+362 GTLVSTGYEDVPIEK
-377 MKPGDTLV
+377 MREGDTV
-385 ALTDIGSQARKVKA
+385 VIQGGHMARVKKV
-399 LHDMGE
+399 HDMGE
-405 QETYT
+405 QMTYN
-410 VETVPN
+410 VETMPSI
-416 VEDRFRKVVTT
+416 DGTIRKVTT
-427 ATEVVLTWEGRK
+427 TPTEVFLTPEGRK
-439 PVSALRAG
+439 PLSALKAG

-452 VDGYRK
+452 VDSFRR
-458 LAHVVKNRA
+458 LAHVTKNKA
-467 KSRVYDLELDD
+467 ERVYELELDD
-478 DQALFIADGFAVE
+478 DSALFYANGFAAE
-491 PLTAKDIKAN
+491 PLTAKDKAAN
-501 KSAGKG
+501 GKAE
-507 GK
+507 GKEGK

>member
-1 MLKFDL
+1 MLKFNL
-7 QLFGGGGKKSK
+7 QLFGGGKKSK

-60 QINNNQVTPD
+60 QINNSQVTPD
-70 YNSLLQS
+70 YNGLLQA

-89 SGLIPQVAGGVTDAN
+89 SGLIPQVQNGVTGAN

-119 TYQEGN
+119 TFQEGN
-125 KYLDGDYQKAMADN
+125 KYLDSDYQKAMAN
-139 AGIMSGLLSGDL
+139 NEGVMSGLLSGQL

-189 GQAMNDISKNAANS
+189 NQSMNDISKNAANA
-203 LASSYTND
+203 LAANYTND
-211 MNTAAGLANNAYNNQ
+211 MGTAANLANSAYSNQ

-236 LSGLYSGELSGIGQ
+236 LSDLYSGELSGIGQ

-260 NILNGASAQ
+260 NILNGANAQ

-362 GTMVATTKGGIPIES
+362 GTLVSTGYEDVPIEK
-377 MKPGDTLV
+377 MREGDTV
-385 ALTDIGSQARKVKA
+385 VIQGGHMAHVKKV
-399 LHDMGE
+399 HDMGE
-405 QETYT
+405 QVTYN
-410 VETVPN
+410 VETVPSI
-416 VEDRFRKVVTT
+416 DGTIRKVTT
-427 ATEVVLTWEGRK
+427 TPTEVFLTPEGRK
-439 PVSALRAG
+439 PLSALKAG

-452 VDGYRK
+452 VDSFRR
-458 LAHVVKNRA
+458 LAHVTKNKA
-467 KSRVYDLELDD
+467 ERVYELELDD
-478 DQALFIADGFAVE
+478 DSALFYANGFAAE
-491 PLTAKDIKAN
+491 PLTAKDKAAN
-501 KSAGKG
+501 GKAE
-507 GK
+507 GKEGK

>member
-7 QLFGGGGKKSK
+7 QLFGGGKKSK

-60 QINNNQVTPD
+60 QINNNQVAPD
-70 YNSLLQS
+70 YNSLLQG
-77 ALSGTQQAGQTV
+77 ALSGTKQAGQTV
-89 SGLIPQVAGGVTDAN
+89 SGLIPQVQNGVTGAN

-119 TYQEGN
+119 TFREGN
-125 KYLDGDYQKAMADN
+125 KYLDSDYQRAMADN

-189 GQAMNDISKNAANS
+189 GQAMNDISKNAANA
-203 LASSYTND
+203 LAANYTSD
-211 MNTAAGLANNAYNNQ
+211 MGTAANLANSAYNNQ

-260 NILNGASAQ
+260 NILNGANAQ

-362 GTMVATTKGGIPIES
+362 GTLVSTGYEDVPIEK
-377 MKPGDTLV
+377 MREGDTV
-385 ALTDIGSQARKVKA
+385 VIQGGHMAHVKKV
-399 LHDMGE
+399 HDMGE
-405 QETYT
+405 QMTYN
-410 VETVPN
+410 VETVPSI
-416 VEDRFRKVVTT
+416 DGTIRKVTT
-427 ATEVVLTWEGRK
+427 TPTEVFLTPEGRK
-439 PVSALRAG
+439 PLSALKAG

-452 VDGYRK
+452 VDSFRR
-458 LAHVVKNRA
+458 LAHVTKNKA
-467 KSRVYDLELDD
+467 ERVYELELDD
-478 DQALFIADGFAVE
+478 DSALFYANGFAAE
-491 PLTAKDIKAN
+491 PLTAKDKAAN
-501 KSAGKG
+501 GKAE
-507 GK
+507 GKEGK

>member
-1 MLKFDL
+1 MLKFNL
-7 QLFGGGGKKSK
+7 QLFGGGKKSK

-60 QINNNQVTPD
+60 QINNSQVTPD
-70 YNSLLQS
+70 YNGLLQA

-89 SGLIPQVAGGVTDAN
+89 SGLIPQVQNGVTGAN

-119 TYQEGN
+119 TFQEGN
-125 KYLDGDYQKAMADN
+125 KYLDSDYQKAMAN
-139 AGIMSGLLSGDL
+139 NEGVMSGLLSGQL

-189 GQAMNDISKNAANS
+189 NQSMNDISKNAANA
-203 LASSYTND
+203 LAANYTSD
-211 MNTAAGLANNAYNNQ
+211 MGTAANLANSAYSNQ

-236 LSGLYSGELSGIGQ
+236 LSDLYSGELSGIGQ

-260 NILNGASAQ
+260 NILNGANAQ
-269 GSLAGQQASLANQPI
+269 GSLAGQQANLANQPI
-284 DSAAAAQSDAA
+284 DTAAAAQSNAA

-301 FNAAIGLQNP
+301 FNAAVGLQNP

-342 GNLLGTAANSAAAF
+342 GNLLGTAANSAAAY

-362 GTMVATTKGGIPIES
+362 GTLVSTGYEDVPIEK
-377 MKPGDTLV
+377 MREGDTV
-385 ALTDIGSQARKVKA
+385 VIQGGHMAHVKKV
-399 LHDMGE
+399 HDMGE
-405 QETYT
+405 QMTYN
-410 VETVPN
+410 VETVPSI
-416 VEDRFRKVVTT
+416 DGTIRKVTT
-427 ATEVVLTWEGRK
+427 TPTEVFLTPEGRK
-439 PVSALRAG
+439 PLSALKAG

-452 VDGYRK
+452 VDSFRR
-458 LAHVVKNRA
+458 LAHVTKNKA
-467 KSRVYDLELDD
+467 ERVYELELDD
-478 DQALFIADGFAVE
+478 DSALFYANGFAAE
-491 PLTAKDIKAN
+491 PLTAKDKAAN
-501 KSAGKG
+501 GKAD
-507 GK
+507 GKEEK

>member
-1 MLKFDL
+1 MLKFNL
-7 QLFGGGGKKSK
+7 QLFGGGKKSK

-32 EKKIL
+32 EKRVL
-37 ANEMGWLSN
+37 SNEMDWLTN
-46 ALGVSNNLMNLANG
+46 AMGVSKNLMNLANG
-60 QINNNQVTPD
+60 QIQNSQVTPD
-70 YNSLLQS
+70 YNSLLQA

-89 SGLIPQVAGGVTDAN
+89 SGLLPQVQSGVTGAN
-104 NANNGYIGGIGNAMQ
+104 DANNGYIGGIGSAMQ

-125 KYLDGDYQKAMADN
+125 KYLDSDYQKAMASN
-139 AGIMSGLLSGDL
+139 ADTMSGLLSGQL
-151 PSAYAQNRQK
+151 PSAYAENRQK
-161 ALQSDLDAT
+161 ALQSDLDST

-189 GQAMNDISKNAANS
+189 NQSMNDISKNAANA
-203 LASSYTND
+203 LANSYSSD
-211 MNTAAGLANNAYNNQ
+211 MAQAAGLANSAYNNQ

-236 LSGLYSGELSGIGQ
+236 LSGLYSGQLSGIGQ
-250 QAGLTGNNVS
+250 QAGLTGNNIS

-269 GSLAGQQASLANQPI
+269 SSLAGQQANLANQPI
-284 DSAAAAQSDAA
+284 DTAAAAQSNAS

-301 FNAAIGLQNP
+301 FNAAVGLQSP

-342 GNLLGTAANSAAAF
+342 GNLLGTAANSAAAY

-362 GTMVATTKGGIPIES
+362 GTMVATGHGDVPIEN
-377 MKPGDTLV
+377 MAEGDTV
-385 ALTDIGSQARKVKA
+385 VIQGGHMAHVKKV
-399 LHDMGE
+399 HDMGE
-405 QETYT
+405 QVTYN
-410 VETVPN
+410 VETAPSIDGTV
-416 VEDRFRKVVTT
+416 RKVTTT
-427 ATEVVLTWEGRK
+427 ATEVFLTPEGRK
-439 PVSALRAG
+439 PLSALKAG

-452 VDGYRK
+452 VDSFRR
-458 LAHVVKNRA
+458 LAHVLKNKA
-467 KSRVYDLELDD
+467 QQRVYELELDD
-478 DQALFIADGFAVE
+478 DGALFYANGFAVE
-491 PLTAKDIKAN
+491 PLTAKDKASN
-501 KSAGKG
+501 KQAEGKE

>member
-1 MLKFDL
+1 MLKFNL
-7 QLFGGGGKKSK
+7 QLFGGGKKSK

-32 EKKIL
+32 EKQVL

-46 ALGVSNNLMNLANG
+46 ALGVSKNLMNLANG
-60 QINNNQVTPD
+60 QINNNQVAPD
-70 YNSLLQS
+70 YNSLLQG
-77 ALSGTQQAGQTV
+77 ALSGTRQAGQTV
-89 SGLIPQVAGGVTDAN
+89 SGLIPQVQNGVTGAN

-119 TYQEGN
+119 TFQEGN
-125 KYLDGDYQKAMADN
+125 KYLDSDYQKAMAN
-139 AGIMSGLLSGDL
+139 NEGVMSGLLSGQL

-189 GQAMNDISKNAANS
+189 NQSMNDISKNAANA
-203 LASSYTND
+203 LAANYTSD
-211 MNTAAGLANNAYNNQ
+211 MGTAANLANSAYSNQ

-236 LSGLYSGELSGIGQ
+236 LSDLYSGELSGIGQ

-260 NILNGASAQ
+260 NILNGANAQ
-269 GSLAGQQASLANQPI
+269 GSLAGQQANLANQPI
-284 DSAAAAQSDAA
+284 DTAAAAQSNAA

-301 FNAAIGLQNP
+301 FNAAVGLQNP

-342 GNLLGTAANSAAAF
+342 GNLLGTAANSAAAY

-362 GTMVATTKGGIPIES
+362 GTLVSTGYEDVPIEK
-377 MKPGDTLV
+377 MREGDTV
-385 ALTDIGSQARKVKA
+385 VIQGGHMARVKKV
-399 LHDMGE
+399 HDMGE
-405 QETYT
+405 QMTYN
-410 VETVPN
+410 VETVPSI
-416 VEDRFRKVVTT
+416 DGTIRKVTT
-427 ATEVVLTWEGRK
+427 TPTEVFLTPEGRK
-439 PVSALRAG
+439 PLSALKAG

-452 VDGYRK
+452 VDSFRR
-458 LAHVVKNRA
+458 LAHVTKNKA
-467 KSRVYDLELDD
+467 ERVYELELDD
-478 DQALFIADGFAVE
+478 DSALFYANGFAAE
-491 PLTAKDIKAN
+491 PLTAKDKAAN
-501 KSAGKG
+501 GKAE
-507 GK
+507 GKEGK

>member
-1 MLKFDL
+1 MLKFNL
-7 QLFGGGGKKSK
+7 QLFGGGKKSK

-60 QINNNQVTPD
+60 QINNSQVTPD
-70 YNSLLQS
+70 YNGLLQA

-89 SGLIPQVAGGVTDAN
+89 SGLIPQVQNGVTGAN

-119 TYQEGN
+119 TFREGN
-125 KYLDGDYQKAMADN
+125 KYLDSDYQKAMANN

-189 GQAMNDISKNAANS
+189 NQSMNDISKNAANA
-203 LASSYTND
+203 LAANYTSD
-211 MNTAAGLANNAYNNQ
+211 MGTAANLANSAYSNQ
-226 LNGLNGRAGL
+226 LNGLNGRVGL
-236 LSGLYSGELSGIGQ
+236 LSDLYSGELSGIGQ

-260 NILNGASAQ
+260 NILNGANAQ

-362 GTMVATTKGGIPIES
+362 GTLVSTGYEDVPIEK
-377 MKPGDTLV
+377 MREGDTV
-385 ALTDIGSQARKVKA
+385 VIQGGHMAHVKKV
-399 LHDMGE
+399 HDMGE
-405 QETYT
+405 QVTYN
-410 VETVPN
+410 VETVPSI
-416 VEDRFRKVVTT
+416 DGTIRKVTT
-427 ATEVVLTWEGRK
+427 TPTEVFLTPEGRK
-439 PVSALRAG
+439 PLSALKAG

-452 VDGYRK
+452 VDSFRR
-458 LAHVVKNRA
+458 LAHVTKNKA
-467 KSRVYDLELDD
+467 ERVYELELDD
-478 DQALFIADGFAVE
+478 DSALFYANGFAAE
-491 PLTAKDIKAN
+491 PLTAKDKAAN
-501 KSAGKG
+501 GKAE
-507 GK
+507 GKEGK

>member
-32 EKKIL
+32 EKQVL
-37 ANEMGWLSN
+37 SNELGWL
-46 ALGVSNNLMNLANG
+46 ADAMGVSKNLMNLANG
-60 QINNNQVTPD
+60 QIQNSQVTPD

-89 SGLIPQVAGGVTDAN
+89 SGLIPQVAGGVMDAN

-125 KYLDGDYQKAMADN
+125 KYLDSDYQKAMADN

-211 MNTAAGLANNAYNNQ
+211 MNTAAGLANNSYNNQ

-260 NILNGASAQ
+260 NILNGAQAA
-269 GSLAGQQASLANQPI
+269 GSLAGQQANLANQPI
-284 DSAAAAQSDAA
+284 DTAAAAQSNAA

-342 GNLLGTAANSAAAF
+342 GNLLGTAANSAAAY

-362 GTMVATTKGGIPIES
+362 GTMVSTGHGEVPIEK
-377 MKPGDTLV
+377 MNPDDRVLIQG
-385 ALTDIGSQARKVKA
+385 GHEARVKKV
-399 LHDMGE
+399 HDMGE
-405 QETYT
+405 QDTYN
-410 VETVPN
+410 VETVPSIDGT
-416 VEDRFRKVVTT
+416 VRKVTTT
-427 ATEVVLTWEGRK
+427 ATEVFLTPEGRK
-439 PVSALRAG
+439 PLAALKAG
-447 MKVWT
+447 MRVWT

>member
-89 SGLIPQVAGGVTDAN
+89 SGLIPQVQSGVTGAN
-104 NANNGYIGGIGNAMQ
+104 NANNGYIGGIGNAMA

-125 KYLDGDYQKAMADN
+125 KYLDSDYQKAMAN
-139 AGIMSGLLSGDL
+139 NEGVMSGLLSGQL

-170 MGSTLSSLA
+170 MGSALSSLA

-189 GQAMNDISKNAANS
+189 NQSMNDISKNAANS

-211 MNTAAGLANNAYNNQ
+211 MNTAAGLANNSYNNQ

-260 NILNGASAQ
+260 NILNGANAQ

-284 DSAAAAQSDAA
+284 DTAAAAQSNAA

-342 GNLLGTAANSAAAF
+342 GNLLGTAANSAAAY

-362 GTMVATTKGGIPIES
+362 GTMVSTGHGEVPIEK
-377 MKPGDTLV
+377 MREGDTV
-385 ALTDIGSQARKVKA
+385 VIQGGHMAHVKKV
-399 LHDMGE
+399 HDMGE
-405 QETYT
+405 QMTYN
-410 VETVPN
+410 VETVPSIDGT
-416 VEDRFRKVVTT
+416 VRKVTTT
-427 ATEVVLTWEGRK
+427 ATEVFLTPEGRK
-439 PVSALRAG
+439 PLAALKAG
-447 MKVWT
+447 MRVWT

-458 LAHVVKNRA
+458 LAHVVKNRV

-478 DQALFIADGFAVE
+478 DRALFIADGFAVE